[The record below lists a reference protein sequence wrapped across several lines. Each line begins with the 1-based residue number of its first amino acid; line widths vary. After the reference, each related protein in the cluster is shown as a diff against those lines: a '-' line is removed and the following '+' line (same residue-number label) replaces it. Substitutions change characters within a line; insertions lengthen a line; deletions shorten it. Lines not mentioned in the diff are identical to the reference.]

1 MVSIHSASAATD
13 KARFGTLLRLL
24 GAAAGLLAACSVFAD
39 EGVRFS
45 CSPGRIGQLE
55 TEMDAYLATSGIP
68 AAYVTKRIDAA
79 AGVAVYTL
87 NTPDTDVNTLNLQQR
102 PEFAISAEHV
112 ILPMGGNKQRQV
124 ETVSQK
130 EILLALLQHGRLT
143 EFSDAACDIDALRD
157 HVGIRQNTVAWAET
171 LEWVWPDGGYSEWN
185 AQYWSQGTPLANAPL
200 QEALN
205 DVFFHQDK
213 YAIGCYTATKFV
225 MLQGVLDYYARIR
238 KDPARLQVV
247 LDRLHADGDPLVD
260 VEPGRMWAFEKGIT
274 KKELAQPGKLLKITD
289 DVAAKNFVP
298 GDWAYFLNTDAVTQ
312 EKTGYEGSN
321 AIYLGRNR
329 FDDYY
334 NDHDH
339 FYTYEEKM
347 NEVYQWRHGVFSRTR
362 DADKV
367 RPLRADDYE
376 RLGQTPEDK
385 GMVLDIRVVPYF
397 FGFEALP

>member
-1 MVSIHSASAATD
+1 MVPLHPASAAAGKT
-13 KARFGTLLRLL
+13 RFGTLLRVL
-24 GAAAGLLAACSVFAD
+24 GAAAGLLFACPALAD
-39 EGVRFS
+39 EGIRFVCRPAEIVRIAS
-45 CSPGRIGQLE
+45 
-55 TEMDAYLATSGIP
+55 EMDAYLAASGIAP
-68 AAYVTKRIDAA
+68 GHVVKHLDMA
-79 AGVAVYTL
+79 AGIAVYTL

-102 PEFAISAEHV
+102 TDLAVGTEYVS
-112 ILPMGGNKQRQV
+112 LPAGGGQQRQV
-124 ETVSQK
+124 ETVSKK

-143 EFSDAACDIDALRD
+143 DFRDAACDLDALRD
-157 HVGIRQNTVAWAET
+157 QVGIRQNTVAWAET

-185 AQYWSQGTPLANAPL
+185 GGYWLHGTPRATTTL
-200 QEALN
+200 QDALN

-225 MLQGVLDYYARIR
+225 MIQGVLDYYARVR
-238 KDPARLQVV
+238 KNPDRLQIV
-247 LDRLHADGDPLVD
+247 LDRLHMDGDPLVS
-260 VEPGRMWAFEKGIT
+260 VEPGRMWAFEKGISEE
-274 KKELAQPGKLLKITD
+274 ELAQPGKILKIAD

-298 GDWAYFLNTDAVTQ
+298 GDWVYFLNTDAVTQ

-367 RPLRADDYE
+367 RPLHADDYE

-385 GMVLDIRVVPYF
+385 GMVLDIRVAPYF
-397 FGFEALP
+397 FGFEDLP